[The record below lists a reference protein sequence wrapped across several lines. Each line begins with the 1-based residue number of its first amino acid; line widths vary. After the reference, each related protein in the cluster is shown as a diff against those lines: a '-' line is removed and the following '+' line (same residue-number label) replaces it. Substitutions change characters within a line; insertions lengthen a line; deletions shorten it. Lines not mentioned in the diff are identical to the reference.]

1 MDPIYNL
8 GVATYRNIVRLG
20 AAFRKPKAKLM
31 LRGQRRCFR
40 TLQRKLDPSG
50 GYIWIH
56 ASSLGEFEQGRPL
69 IEMIKREQPDA
80 RILLTFF
87 SPSGY
92 EVRKNFS
99 KVDTV
104 VYLPFDLPGN
114 VKQFLD
120 LVQPSMAIFVKY
132 EFWGNYLNA
141 LKRRGVPTYIISSIF
156 RPKQIFFRPW
166 GGIFR
171 KMLKCFDTIFVQNE
185 ESRELLAGIGFK
197 DNVIIAGDT
206 RFDRVADVKA
216 AAREFPLVA
225 KFVEK
230 APFTLVMGS
239 SWPPDED
246 IVLPYFNSH
255 REMKLIIA
263 PHEFDRHRL
272 HTLMSKLSR
281 PARFYSEATQQNIES
296 ADCLIIDSFGL
307 LSSLYRYGQAAYIG
321 GGFGAGI
328 HNINEAAVYN
338 IPVIFGPK
346 YQKFQEAFDL
356 IALDGAMS
364 IHDSDTFSAAMD
376 PLLENEPLR
385 LKCGKAAG
393 GYIQSHLG
401 GTKLIYDHIFNNKD

>member
-1 MDPIYNL
+1 MDPLYNF
-8 GVATYRNIVRLG
+8 GVATYRNAVRL
-20 AAFRKPKAKLM
+20 AAVRKRKAKL
-31 LRGQRRCFR
+31 LIRGQRRCFR
-40 TLQRKLDPSG
+40 TLQRKLDPAG

-104 VYLPFDLPGN
+104 VYLPFDLPNN
-114 VKQFLD
+114 VKKFLD
-120 LVQPSMAIFVKY
+120 IVKPSMAIFVKY
-132 EFWGNYLNA
+132 EFWGNYLQG
-141 LKRRGVPTYIISSIF
+141 LKRRNIPTYIISSIF

-246 IVLPYFNSH
+246 IVIPYFNAH

-401 GTKLIYDHIFNNKD
+401 GTKLIYDHIFNNKH